1 MPEFATERDMF
12 DLMAQKLAAAVISDI
27 LDALGFRDQVMRA
40 TIRPLYPE
48 ALVVG
53 RAMPVLYAEVFEV
66 PEKPH
71 QMEIEVVDSLKPDDV
86 LVAYAP
92 ATTKAALWGGILST
106 AAKARGARGVV
117 IEGMTRDVKQI
128 TSMTFPVFASGASPL
143 DSNGRLRVFAYRC
156 AIECG
161 GVLVEPG
168 DIIFGDGDGVVVI
181 PQDIV
186 VETVNEALRR
196 VEAEHLTADEL
207 RKGTLL
213 RDAYAKHGVL

>member
-1 MPEFATERDMF
+1 MLEFATERDMF
-12 DLMAQKLAAAVISDI
+12 NLMAQKLAASAISDV

-66 PEKPH
+66 PEKPY
-71 QMEIEVVDSLKPDDV
+71 QMEMEVVDSLRPDDV

-92 ATTKAALWGGILST
+92 ATAKAALWGGLLST
-106 AAKARGARGVV
+106 AARARGARGVV
-117 IEGMTRDVKQI
+117 IEGMARDVKQI
-128 TSMTFPVFASGASPL
+128 TSMGFPVFASGTSPL
-143 DSNGRLRVFAYRC
+143 DSKGRLRVFAYRC

-168 DIIFGDGDGVVVI
+168 DIIFGDADGVVVI
-181 PQDIV
+181 PQDV
-186 VETVNEALRR
+186 AVETINEALNKL
-196 VEAEHLTADEL
+196 EAEYLTEEDL
-207 RKGTLL
+207 KKGTLL
-213 RDAYAKHGVL
+213 RDVYAKHGVL

>member
-12 DLMAQKLAAAVISDI
+12 DLMAQTLAASVISDI

-66 PEKPH
+66 PDKPY
-71 QMEIEVVDSLKPDDV
+71 QMDIEVVDSLKPDDV

-92 ATTKAALWGGILST
+92 ATAKAAVWGGLLST
-106 AAKARGARGVV
+106 AAKARGTRGVV

-128 TSMTFPVFASGASPL
+128 TSMTFPVFASGISPL
-143 DSNGRLRVFAYRC
+143 DANGRLRVFAYRC
-156 AIECG
+156 TIECG

-168 DIIFGDGDGVVVI
+168 DIIFGDADGVVVI
-181 PQDIV
+181 PQDIA
-186 VETVNEALRR
+186 VETVNEALKK
-196 VEAEHLTADEL
+196 VEAEHLTAAEL
-207 RKGTLL
+207 QKGTLL
-213 RDAYAKHGVL
+213 REVYAKHGVL

>member
-12 DLMAQKLAAAVISDI
+12 DLMAQKLAASVISDI

-66 PEKPH
+66 PEKPY
-71 QMEIEVVDSLKPDDV
+71 QMEMEVVDGLRPDDV

-92 ATTKAALWGGILST
+92 ATAKAALWGGLLST

-128 TSMTFPVFASGASPL
+128 TSMAFPVFASGVSPL
-143 DSNGRLRVFAYRC
+143 DAKGRLRVFAYRC

-168 DIIFGDGDGVVVI
+168 DVIFGDSDGVVVI
-181 PQDIV
+181 PQDV
-186 VETVNEALRR
+186 AVETITEALQKL
-196 VEAEHLTADEL
+196 EAEHRSEDEL
-207 RKGTLL
+207 KKGTLL
-213 RDAYAKHGVL
+213 RDVYAKHGVL

>member
-1 MPEFATERDMF
+1 
-12 DLMAQKLAAAVISDI
+12 
-27 LDALGFRDQVMRA
+27 MRA

-66 PEKPH
+66 PEKPY
-71 QMEIEVVDSLKPDDV
+71 QMEMEVVDSLKPDDV

-92 ATTKAALWGGILST
+92 TTSQAALWGGLLST

-128 TSMTFPVFASGASPL
+128 SSMMFPVFASGVSPL
-143 DSNGRLRVFAYRC
+143 DSKGRLRVFAYRC

-181 PQDIV
+181 PQDV
-186 VETVNEALRR
+186 AVETVNAALKKL
-196 VEAEHLTADEL
+196 EAEHLTAEAL
-207 RKGTLL
+207 KTGTLL
-213 RDAYAKHGVL
+213 RDVYAKYGVL

>member
-1 MPEFATERDMF
+1 MLEFATERDMF
-12 DLMAQKLAAAVISDI
+12 DLMAQKLAASVISDI

-40 TIRPLYPE
+40 TIGPLYPE

-66 PEKPH
+66 PEKPY
-71 QMEIEVVDSLKPDDV
+71 QMEMEVVDSLKPDDV

-92 ATTKAALWGGILST
+92 TTSKAALWGGLLST

-117 IEGMTRDVKQI
+117 IEGMTRDVQQI
-128 TSMTFPVFASGASPL
+128 RSLMFPVFASGISPL
-143 DSNGRLRVFAYRC
+143 DSKGRLRVFAYRC

-181 PQDIV
+181 PQDV
-186 VETVNEALRR
+186 AVETVNEALKKL
-196 VEAEHLTADEL
+196 EAEHRTAEEL
-207 RKGTLL
+207 KTGALL
-213 RDAYAKHGVL
+213 RDVYPKYGVL

>member
-12 DLMAQKLAAAVISDI
+12 DLMAQKLAASVISDI
-27 LDALGFRDQVMRA
+27 LDALGFRDQVMRT
-40 TIRPLYPE
+40 TIRPLFSD

-66 PEKPH
+66 PEKPY

-92 ATTKAALWGGILST
+92 TTAKAALWGGLLST
-106 AAKARGARGVV
+106 AAKARGARGAV

-128 TSMTFPVFASGASPL
+128 VSMAFPVFTSGLSPL
-143 DSNGRLRVFAYRC
+143 DAKGRLRAYAYRC

-168 DIIFGDGDGVVVI
+168 DIVFGDTDGVVVI
-181 PQDIV
+181 PQDIAAEAV
-186 VETVNEALRR
+186 HEALKKT
-196 VEAEHLTADEL
+196 EAAHLTEEEL
-207 RKGTLL
+207 KKGTLL
-213 RDAYAKHGVL
+213 REAYAKHGVL

>member
-1 MPEFATERDMF
+1 MLDFATERDMF
-12 DLMAQKLAAAVISDI
+12 DLMAQKLAASVISDI
-27 LDALGFRDQVMRA
+27 LDVLGFRDQVMRA

-66 PEKPH
+66 PEKPY
-71 QMEIEVVDSLKPDDV
+71 QMEMEVVDNLKPDDV
-86 LVAYAP
+86 LVAHAP
-92 ATTKAALWGGILST
+92 ATAKAALWGGLLST

-128 TSMTFPVFASGASPL
+128 TSMTFPVFASGISPL

-168 DIIFGDGDGVVVI
+168 DIIFGDADGVVVI
-181 PQDIV
+181 PQDVV
-186 VETVNEALRR
+186 VETVNEALKK
-196 VEAEHLTADEL
+196 VDAEHLSEEEL
-207 RKGTLL
+207 RKGALL
-213 RDAYAKHGVL
+213 RDVYAKHGVL

>member
-12 DLMAQKLAAAVISDI
+12 ELMAQKLTASVLSDI
-27 LDALGFRDQVMRA
+27 LDTLGYRDQVMRS

-48 ALVVG
+48 AIVVG

-66 PEKPH
+66 PEKPY
-71 QMEIEVVDSLKPDDV
+71 QMEMEVVDSLKPDDV

-92 ATTKAALWGGILST
+92 TTTQAALWGSLLST

-117 IEGMTRDVKQI
+117 IEGMTRDVKEI
-128 TSMTFPVFASGASPL
+128 IAMAFPVFANGISPL
-143 DSNGRLRVFAYRC
+143 DSKGRLRVFAYRC

-168 DIIFGDGDGVVVI
+168 DIIFGNGDGVVVI
-181 PQDIV
+181 PQDV
-186 VETVNEALRR
+186 VGEIIQAALEK
-196 VEAEHLTADEL
+196 VAMEHLTSEEL
-207 RKGTLL
+207 KKGTLL
-213 RDAYAKHGVL
+213 RDVYAKYGVL

>member
-12 DLMAQKLAAAVISDI
+12 DLMAQKLAASVISDI
-27 LDALGFRDQVMRA
+27 LDTLGFRDQVMRA

-71 QMEIEVVDSLKPDDV
+71 QMEIEVVDSLKADDV

-92 ATTKAALWGGILST
+92 ATAKAALWGGLLST
-106 AAKARGARGVV
+106 AAKARGTRGVV

-128 TSMTFPVFASGASPL
+128 TSMTFPVFASGISPL

-161 GVLVEPG
+161 GILVEPG
-168 DIIFGDGDGVVVI
+168 DIIFGDADGVVVI
-181 PQDIV
+181 PQDV
-186 VETVNEALRR
+186 AVETVNEALKR
-196 VEAEHLTADEL
+196 VEAEHLTEGEL
-207 RKGTLL
+207 KKGTLL
-213 RDAYAKHGVL
+213 RDVYTKHGVL

>member
-1 MPEFATERDMF
+1 MLEFATERDMF
-12 DLMAQKLAAAVISDI
+12 NLMAQKLAASAISDV

-66 PEKPH
+66 PEKPY
-71 QMEIEVVDSLKPDDV
+71 QMEMEVVDSLRPDDV

-92 ATTKAALWGGILST
+92 ATAKAALWGGLLST
-106 AAKARGARGVV
+106 AARARGARGVV

-128 TSMTFPVFASGASPL
+128 TSMGFPVFASGTSPL
-143 DSNGRLRVFAYRC
+143 DSKGRLRVFAYRC

-168 DIIFGDGDGVVVI
+168 DIIFGDVDGVVVI
-181 PQDIV
+181 PQDV
-186 VETVNEALRR
+186 AVETINEALNKL
-196 VEAEHLTADEL
+196 EAEHLTAEEL
-207 RKGTLL
+207 KKGTLL
-213 RDAYAKHGVL
+213 RDVYAKYGVL

>member
-12 DLMAQKLAAAVISDI
+12 DLMAQKLAASVISDI
-27 LDALGFRDQVMRA
+27 LDALGFRDQVMRT
-40 TIRPLYPE
+40 TIRPLFSD

-66 PEKPH
+66 PEKPY

-92 ATTKAALWGGILST
+92 TTAKAALWGGLLST

-128 TSMTFPVFASGASPL
+128 VRMAFPVFASGLSPL
-143 DSNGRLRVFAYRC
+143 DAKGRLRVYAYRC

-168 DIIFGDGDGVVVI
+168 DIVFGDSDGVVVI
-181 PQDIV
+181 PQDIAAEAV
-186 VETVNEALRR
+186 HEALKKA
-196 VEAEHLTADEL
+196 EAAHLTEEEL
-207 RKGTLL
+207 KKGTLL
-213 RDAYAKHGVL
+213 REAYAKHGVL

>member
-12 DLMAQKLAAAVISDI
+12 DLMAQKLAASVISDI

-66 PEKPH
+66 PEKPY
-71 QMEIEVVDSLKPDDV
+71 QMEIEVVDNLKPDDV

-92 ATTKAALWGGILST
+92 ATAKAALWGGLLSI
-106 AAKARGARGVV
+106 AAKARGARGAV
-117 IEGMTRDVKQI
+117 IEGMTRDVKQV
-128 TSMTFPVFASGASPL
+128 TSLTFPVFATGISPL

-168 DIIFGDGDGVVVI
+168 DIIFGDADGVVVI
-181 PQDIV
+181 PQDVV
-186 VETVNEALRR
+186 VETVNEALKK
-196 VEAEHLTADEL
+196 VDAEHLSEEEL
-207 RKGTLL
+207 KKGTLL
-213 RDAYAKHGVL
+213 RDVYAKHGVL

>member
-1 MPEFATERDMF
+1 MLEFATERDMF
-12 DLMAQKLAAAVISDI
+12 DLMAQQLAVPVIADA
-27 LDALGFRDQVMRA
+27 LDVLGFREQVMRA

-66 PEKPH
+66 PEKPY
-71 QMEIEVVDSLKPDDV
+71 QMEIEVVDSLKADDV

-92 ATTKAALWGGILST
+92 ATAQAALWGGLLST
-106 AAKARGARGVV
+106 AARARGARGVV

-128 TSMTFPVFASGASPL
+128 TRMAFPVFASGVSPL
-143 DSNGRLRVFAYRC
+143 DAKGRVRVFAYRC

-168 DIIFGDGDGVVVI
+168 DIIFGDADGVAVI
-181 PQDIV
+181 PQDV
-186 VETVNEALRR
+186 VAETIDEALRKL
-196 VEAEHLTADEL
+196 EAEHLTEEAL
-207 RKGTLL
+207 KTGTLL
-213 RDAYAKHGVL
+213 RDVYAKHGVL

>member
-12 DLMAQKLAAAVISDI
+12 DLMAQKLAASVISDI
-27 LDALGFRDQVMRA
+27 LDTLGFRDQVMRA

-92 ATTKAALWGGILST
+92 ATAKAALWGGLLST
-106 AAKARGARGVV
+106 AAKARGTRGVV

-128 TSMTFPVFASGASPL
+128 TSMTFPVFASGISPL

-161 GVLVEPG
+161 GILVEPG
-168 DIIFGDGDGVVVI
+168 DIIFGDADGVVVI
-181 PQDIV
+181 PQDV
-186 VETVNEALRR
+186 AVETVNEALKR
-196 VEAEHLTADEL
+196 VEAEHLTEGEL
-207 RKGTLL
+207 KKGTLL
-213 RDAYAKHGVL
+213 RDVYTKHGVL

>member
-12 DLMAQKLAAAVISDI
+12 DFMAQQLGASVISDI

-48 ALVVG
+48 AVVVG

-66 PEKPH
+66 PEKPY
-71 QMEIEVVDSLKPDDV
+71 QMEMEVVDSLKPDDV

-92 ATTKAALWGGILST
+92 ATTKAAMWGKLLST
-106 AAKARGARGVV
+106 AARARGARGVV
-117 IEGMTRDVKQI
+117 VEGMTRDVKHI
-128 TSMTFPVFASGASPL
+128 AAMAFPVFASGISPL
-143 DSNGRLRVFAYRC
+143 DAKGRLRVFAYRC

-168 DIIFGDGDGVVVI
+168 DVIFGDVDGVVVI
-181 PQDIV
+181 PQDV
-186 VETVNEALRR
+186 AVETINEALKK
-196 VEAEHLTADEL
+196 VEAEHLSGEEL
-207 RKGTLL
+207 KKGVLL
-213 RDAYAKHGVL
+213 RDVFAKHGVL

>member
-1 MPEFATERDMF
+1 MLDFATERDMF
-12 DLMAQKLAAAVISDI
+12 DLMAQKLAASVIADI

-66 PEKPH
+66 PDKPY
-71 QMEIEVVDSLKPDDV
+71 QMEMEVVDNLKPDDV

-92 ATTKAALWGGILST
+92 ATAKAALWGGLLST
-106 AAKARGARGVV
+106 AAKARGARGAV

-128 TSMTFPVFASGASPL
+128 TSMTFPVFASGISPL
-143 DSNGRLRVFAYRC
+143 DSKGRLRVFAYRC

-168 DIIFGDGDGVVVI
+168 DIIFGNADGVVVI
-181 PQDIV
+181 PQDVV
-186 VETVNEALRR
+186 VETVNEALKK
-196 VEAEHLTADEL
+196 VEAEHLSEEAL
-207 RKGTLL
+207 KKGTLL
-213 RDAYAKHGVL
+213 RDVYAKHGVL